1 MRALS
6 NCLQCPILYHLSIIG
21 IQLMDLATDNGVP
34 KLRLG
39 QGDYIVKSLLVV
51 IQVLTITL
59 SDGGKGQQ
67 GIPN

>member
-1 MRALS
+1 
-6 NCLQCPILYHLSIIG
+6 
-21 IQLMDLATDNGVP
+21 MDLATENGVP

-39 QGDYIVKSLLVV
+39 QGDYIVKSLFVF